1 MINLYKNIS
10 LDIIDILNEDDIDN
24 EKLEYNIEKRQ
35 KIIDSLNSDSSKYF
49 KNHYKNSEIIEL
61 DNKIKSLLE
70 EKIIEVR
77 KELNLY
83 RVKKSVNAVYV
94 NMNKNNLNIFSK
106 KV

>member
-10 LDIIDILNEDDIDN
+10 LYIIDILNEDDIDN

-35 KIIDSLNSDSSKYF
+35 KIIESLNSNSLKYF

-83 RVKKSVNAVYV
+83 RTKKSVNAVYV

>member
-35 KIIDSLNSDSSKYF
+35 KIIDSLNSNSLKDF

>member
-35 KIIDSLNSDSSKYF
+35 KIIDSLNSTSLKDF

-83 RVKKSVNAVYV
+83 RTKKSVNAVYV

>member
-35 KIIDSLNSDSSKYF
+35 KIIDSLNSDSLKYF